1 MRRNEANVL
10 AVWKEPCMAR
20 TVKLA
25 PTEKS
30 TATAKKVVAPSRFT
44 SIRNSLPTIFAAAAL
59 VAAGALAG
67 TTLAHDQMNG
77 RDGRHPG
84 QGMEARKGMH
94 QEQGAEHDAGK
105 PKGEVGLTG
114 TVTSVSPTAL
124 SITLANGT
132 LKRVALDAAS
142 QYFTQTTGTAADVVV
157 NSYVLVEGGMPA
169 GRSAVTAKSI
179 AVLMSGRTDVRLHLG
194 HAAKVSAVNGSELT
208 LEAVTPRGVKTI
220 TVKIDANTSIS
231 TIATATSADLAA
243 GSNVVVELGHKL
255 GAAKAV
261 LIVK

>member
-1 MRRNEANVL
+1 
-10 AVWKEPCMAR
+10 MAR

-30 TATAKKVVAPSRFT
+30 TAKAKRVVAPSRFA

-67 TTLAHDQMNG
+67 TALAHDQVNG
-77 RDGRHPG
+77 HDGRHPG
-84 QGMEARKGMH
+84 SGMEARKSMH
-94 QEQGAEHDAGK
+94 QEQGGKKDAGK
-105 PKGEVGLTG
+105 PKVRAGLTG
-114 TVTSVSPTAL
+114 TVTSVSPTEL
-124 SITLANGT
+124 SITLANGASKT
-132 LKRVALDAAS
+132 VALDAAS

-157 NSYVLVEGGMPA
+157 GSYVLVEGGMPA
-169 GRSAVTAKSI
+169 GNAAVTAKSI
-179 AVLMSGRTDVRLHLG
+179 AVLTSVQADVRLHLG
-194 HAAKVSAVNGSELT
+194 HAAKVSAVNGSTLT
-208 LEAVTPRGVKTI
+208 LEVVTPRGAKTVAVTI
-220 TVKIDANTSIS
+220 GANTSIS
-231 TIATATSADLAA
+231 TITTATSADLTA